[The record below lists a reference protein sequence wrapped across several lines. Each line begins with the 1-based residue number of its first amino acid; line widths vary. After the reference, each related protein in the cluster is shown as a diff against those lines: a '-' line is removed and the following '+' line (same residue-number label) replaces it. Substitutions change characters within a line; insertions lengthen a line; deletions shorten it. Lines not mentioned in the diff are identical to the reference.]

1 MNIKTLL
8 KLATGATAAVVLAI
22 TAIPASAGTMR
33 LGMTTWVGYGPMFL
47 ARDKGFFKENGLD
60 VELRIIE
67 DAAIYMA
74 AIAAGELDGN
84 ASTLDEIMK
93 YRSPEF
99 CFKAVAALDDSHGG
113 DGVLVREDVMSL
125 KDLKGQQI
133 GMNEGSVSQFWFNI
147 LLTREGMTEK
157 DVQITNMTA
166 DDAAAAFI
174 AGQIPAAVTWE
185 PHLSLVRSKKQ
196 GKVLIDS
203 AETPG
208 VIVDVVA
215 LTCDD
220 IKNNPKDV
228 EAFNKGLFKAVEFIK
243 TNPDEAYAIMAKGVG
258 GYLEKPA
265 DFAEAAKGVR
275 FYDQARNIEFFGTP
289 DKGEAKD
296 LMAMGNKIWGGF
308 QKMKMDIGYNDLIDT
323 SFLNVK

>member
-47 ARDKGFFKENGLD
+47 ARDKGFFKEGGLD

-113 DGVLVREDVMSL
+113 DGVLVREDVTSL

-157 DVQITNMTA
+157 DLEITNMTA

-208 VIVDVVA
+208 LIVDVVA
-215 LTCDD
+215 LTCDY

-275 FYDQARNIEFFGTP
+275 FYDQPRNIEFFGTP

>member
-47 ARDKGFFKENGLD
+47 ARDKGFFKEGGLD

-208 VIVDVVA
+208 LIVDVVA
-215 LTCDD
+215 LTCDY

-275 FYDQARNIEFFGTP
+275 FYDQARNVEFFGTP